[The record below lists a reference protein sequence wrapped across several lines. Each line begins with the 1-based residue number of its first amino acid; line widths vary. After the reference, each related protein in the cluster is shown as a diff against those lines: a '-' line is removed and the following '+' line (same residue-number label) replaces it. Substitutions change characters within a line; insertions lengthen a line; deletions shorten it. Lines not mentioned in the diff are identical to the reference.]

1 MNRTFSVWRFI
12 MIVCIV
18 CHSSDSELNELSG
31 SLCQRA
37 DARRVV
43 EVESNLISNID
54 RQLSKACASSIRV
67 SFLRPRLPTVYLRIA
82 TDARLHPNGCADRP
96 KLARISGGAD
106 SYSSEGC
113 SDQNWESANLPNQN
127 RTAINHDK
135 AKSDLNLSFDLQPSM
150 DDALAYLH
158 NESIAGNKYARYLL
172 KICSNLT
179 FEYNQHSNLSS
190 VVQADDNDIS
200 SAVEIFAQA
209 SMRGNAQASLLLGQ
223 VVKF

>member
-1 MNRTFSVWRFI
+1 MNRTFSVWRFVI
-12 MIVCIV
+12 IVCIF
-18 CHSSDSELNELSG
+18 CHSTDSELNELSG
-31 SLCQRA
+31 SVCQRA
-37 DARRVV
+37 DARRV
-43 EVESNLISNID
+43 EVESNLISNIN
-54 RQLSKACASSIRV
+54 RQRYKACASSIL
-67 SFLRPRLPTVYLRIA
+67 LRPRLPTVYLRTA
-82 TDARLHPNGCADRP
+82 TDARLHPNGCADR
-96 KLARISGGAD
+96 LNVERISGGSD
-106 SYSSEGC
+106 SYSSESC

-135 AKSDLNLSFDLQPSM
+135 AKSGLNLSFDLQPST

-223 VVKF
+223 VVKC